1 MIGPRLAPPLGS
13 VEPTDQAAE
22 DFHRPRLWNAPDNR
36 GQEEVRR

>member
-22 DFHRPRLWNAPDNR
+22 DTHRPRLWNVPGDSAR
-36 GQEEVRR
+36 EEVRQ